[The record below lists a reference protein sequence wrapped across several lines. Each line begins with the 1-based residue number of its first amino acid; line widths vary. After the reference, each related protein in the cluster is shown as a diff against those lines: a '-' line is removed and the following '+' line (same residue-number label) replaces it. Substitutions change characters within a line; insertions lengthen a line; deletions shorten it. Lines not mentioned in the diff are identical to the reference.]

1 MVTAVLF
8 RVGVASLVA
17 LAVGGV
23 GSLRQLP
30 LLVYLALEAALSI
43 VEGRHTRPLARF
55 AKPSPASLSAEQ
67 LAFVMSGKRYL
78 FVRLIYHAVLVAVF
92 AASEFPR
99 PLVTMMLTGATVM
112 AIGVGLRGW
121 SMATLGERF
130 RGFETRR
137 ETEGL
142 ETSGPYTYLRHPG
155 YLALMLT
162 DLGAPLVLG
171 VPLMAIAWIV
181 PAALIVGRIRVEEPL
196 LAAHYPESWPAYSA
210 RTARLIPRI
219 F

>member
-1 MVTAVLF
+1 MVVAVLF

-23 GSLRQLP
+23 GSLGRLP

-43 VEGRHTRPLARF
+43 VEGRHARPLAKF
-55 AKPSPASLSAEQ
+55 AEPSPASIPAEQ
-67 LAFVMSGKRYL
+67 LGFVMSGKRYL
-78 FVRLIYHAVLVAVF
+78 FVRLIYHGVLVAVC
-92 AASEFPR
+92 AASAFQQ
-99 PLVTMMLTGATVM
+99 PLVTMLLIGATVM
-112 AIGVGLRGW
+112 GLGVGLRGW

-142 ETSGPYTYLRHPG
+142 EMSGPYAYVRHPG

-181 PAALIVGRIRVEEPL
+181 PAALIVARILVEEPL
-196 LAAHYPESWPAYSA
+196 VAAHYPESWPAYSA
-210 RTARLIPRI
+210 RTSRLIPGVY
-219 F
+219 

>member
-1 MVTAVLF
+1 MVAAVLF

-23 GSLRQLP
+23 GSLGRLP

-43 VEGRHTRPLARF
+43 VEGRHTRPLAKL
-55 AKPSPASLSAEQ
+55 AKPSPASIPGEQ

-92 AASEFPR
+92 AASVFPQ
-99 PLVTMMLTGATVM
+99 PLVTMLLIGATVM
-112 AIGVGLRGW
+112 ALGVGLRGW

-137 ETEGL
+137 ETAGL
-142 ETSGPYTYLRHPG
+142 ETSGPYAYVRHPG

-162 DLGAPLVLG
+162 DLGAALVFG

-181 PAALIVGRIRVEEPL
+181 PAALIVGRILVEEPL

-210 RTARLIPRI
+210 RTSRLIPGV